1 MGRYINWFVGFC
13 FINLIEM
20 GKDQHLAME
29 NGRREWTEVEIGF
42 FLNWRVPVWKNI
54 LEFEHHHFSRCFDC
68 SFKIVWG
75 YPVLWCVFQLEP
87 QNSDTIPH
95 CRQWLPR
102 LLGLEW
108 WTFCWLLTFI
118 CFKLGTKKPVCYEKI
133 WDETMSF
140 AGMVCPGRAIEERNE
155 TSPKNLRN
163 SSPMLLGRLCCWRVF
178 FLKVGA
184 FVFTTPPEHG
194 HETWIL
200 QSYTFSNMWTSLPCP
215 FLGDW
220 DVQNSHRERFG
231 A

>member
-1 MGRYINWFVGFC
+1 MY
-13 FINLIEM
+13 
-20 GKDQHLAME
+20 
-29 NGRREWTEVEIGF
+29 
-42 FLNWRVPVWKNI
+42 I
-54 LEFEHHHFSRCFDC
+54 LEFEDHHFSRCFDC

-75 YPVLWCVFQLEP
+75 YPVLWCAFQLEP
-87 QNSDTIPH
+87 KNSDTKPH

-184 FVFTTPPEHG
+184 FVFTPPEHG

-220 DVQNSHRERFG
+220 DVQIHTGSDLELFSPRWSNSYRLQTKVSTFEGVFPGQTNWGLHGNKRSGGYDELVCL
-231 A
+231 